1 MCKKNKEEINKEDI
15 TRYYYEMAKK
25 YEKLE
30 KDMQLLLY
38 LEPIRSASSLFSCRE
53 RTDYCDM
60 VTTVYIIYVRYGKL
74 ETCAIF
80 TNREHKPIE
89 YKAVEEDINFA
100 VVELVI
106 GANDAKEIVYLLVDK
121 QNKTVS
127 DITRWYKNEEK
138 K

>member
-60 VTTVYIIYVRYGKL
+60 VTTVILYM
-74 ETCAIF
+74 
-80 TNREHKPIE
+80 
-89 YKAVEEDINFA
+89 
-100 VVELVI
+100 
-106 GANDAKEIVYLLVDK
+106 
-121 QNKTVS
+121 
-127 DITRWYKNEEK
+127 
-138 K
+138 